1 MKECVGLLVD
11 TDQFRG
17 ITLRHVHPSKGD
29 IESLSNEIDKP
40 DCRQHLDCHVVI
52 AILEFE

>member
-29 IESLSNEIDKP
+29 IKSLSNEIDKP